1 MKSYVEHANITVIDA
16 EHTVGLLLA
25 ALPDWSI
32 RGEGRTD
39 DWFGK
44 PMRWYHVGTE
54 NSYIT
59 IQDGGE
65 GEAGIWQQPWV
76 GVKHIGI
83 VVDDLKKP
91 FHDLKPPVTRWIT
104 WAANTLIARVPI
116 FKTSIISN
124 LSLSST
130 SLNSL
135 ESAMTISYS
144 FRFE

>member
-16 EHTVGLLLA
+16 EHSVGLLLA

-54 NSYIT
+54 ESYIT

-65 GEAGIWQQPWV
+65 GEAGTWQQPWI

-83 VVDDLKKP
+83 VVDDLKK
-91 FHDLKPPVTRWIT
+91 
-104 WAANTLIARVPI
+104 
-116 FKTSIISN
+116 
-124 LSLSST
+124 
-130 SLNSL
+130 
-135 ESAMTISYS
+135 TISRLEDAGYPLDHMGGKHPYRQS
-144 FRFE
+144 AYFQDKHHVQFEFVEYFSELATERNDYQL